1 MNPPAKRARVA
12 PKPDT
17 ASRTVASRASAR
29 RGPAKIEHPS
39 REERGEVGKVSRVRV
54 PLDSQAEF
62 VTTDRSSPIELLQ
75 SQAVSR
81 VPELVPIR
89 YGRMVASPF
98 AFYRG
103 AALVM
108 AADLARTPNSGL
120 EVQLC
125 GDAHMSNFGIYAS
138 PERQMVFDIN
148 DFDETHP
155 GPFEWDV
162 KRLAGSL
169 AVAGRENGFSAKKRR
184 KVVLAASAGY
194 RQSMI
199 KFAGQGNL
207 AVWYSHANIEEVLAG
222 ITDQLDS
229 KRKAR
234 VQKNLDKAHHRD
246 SLQALAKLTT
256 MVDGRA
262 RILSQPPLL
271 VPVEELWGQEEAN
284 VAYERL
290 GGLIRSYRRT
300 LQWDRRHLVEEFKMV
315 QMARKVVGVGSVGTR
330 AWILLFEGLD
340 GGDPLFLQAKEAQD
354 SVLSGF
360 VKSRGYK
367 NQGERVVN
375 GQHLMQASSDIFLG
389 WQRAEG
395 PDGIERDFYLRQL
408 RDGKGSVVVEE
419 MLPDAMG
426 FYGRICGQALARAHA
441 RSGDRVAIAA
451 YLGKSD
457 RFENAIADFAET
469 CAEQNLRDHAALGAA
484 AATGRV
490 IAQTGIK
497 DRLLVGQ
504 SPQSSAP

>member
-1 MNPPAKRARVA
+1 MTPTARR
-12 PKPDT
+12 
-17 ASRTVASRASAR
+17 RTVAQKPDPTSRPEGR
-29 RGPAKIEHPS
+29 RKPAKIEHPS
-39 REERGEVGKVSRVRV
+39 REERRDVGKAARVRV
-54 PLDSQAEF
+54 PLNSQAEF
-62 VTTDRSSPIELLQ
+62 VTADRNPIALLE

-89 YGRMVASPF
+89 YGRMIASPF

-103 AALVM
+103 GALIM
-108 AADLARTPNSGL
+108 ATDLAKTPSSGL

-138 PERQMVFDIN
+138 PERRLVFDIN

-162 KRLAGSL
+162 KRLAASL
-169 AVAGRENGFSAKKRR
+169 AVAGQDNGFSTKKRR
-184 KVVLAASAGY
+184 KIVLAAVAGY

-207 AVWYSHANIEEVLAG
+207 SVWYSHANMDDLLSQIG
-222 ITDQLDS
+222 DQLDA

-234 VQKNLDKAHHRD
+234 TQAALNKAHNRD

-271 VPVEELWGQEEAN
+271 VPVEELWGEEQAKA
-284 VAYERL
+284 AYEQL
-290 GGLIRSYRRT
+290 GNLTRSYRRT
-300 LQWDRRHLVEEFKMV
+300 LQWDRRHLLEQFKLV
-315 QMARKVVGVGSVGTR
+315 QVARKVVGVGSVGTR
-330 AWILLFEGLD
+330 AWILLLEGLD
-340 GGDPLFLQAKEAQD
+340 GADPLFLQAKEAQA

-360 VKSRGYK
+360 VKSSGYK

-389 WQRAEG
+389 WQRVEG
-395 PDGIERDFYLRQL
+395 PDGVERDFYLRQL

-419 MLPDAMG
+419 MVPDGMG

-451 YLGKSD
+451 YLGSSD

-469 CAEQNLRDHAALGAA
+469 CAEQNAADHAELARAA
-484 AATGRV
+484 ETGQI
-490 IAQTGIK
+490 IAETGI
-497 DRLLVGQ
+497 
-504 SPQSSAP
+504 

>member
-1 MNPPAKRARVA
+1 MHDVAITGGENMTPPANRRVVAKKAAAASKPEPPAGSNGRRRA
-12 PKPDT
+12 
-17 ASRTVASRASAR
+17 
-29 RGPAKIEHPS
+29 AKIEHPS
-39 REERGEVGKVSRVRV
+39 RDERAAAGKAARERL
-54 PLDSQAEF
+54 PLDSHAEF
-62 VTTDRSSPIELLQ
+62 VTADRPDPIELLE
-75 SQAVSR
+75 SQAITR

-89 YGRMVASPF
+89 YGRMIASPF

-103 AALVM
+103 GALIM
-108 AADLARTPNSGL
+108 ASDLSRTPSSGL
-120 EVQLC
+120 QVQLC
-125 GDAHMSNFGIYAS
+125 GDAHLSNFGIYAS

-162 KRLAGSL
+162 KRLAASL
-169 AVAGRENGFSAKKRR
+169 AVAGRENGYSTKKRR
-184 KVVLAASAGY
+184 KIVLAAAAGY
-194 RQSMI
+194 REAMVD
-199 KFAGQGNL
+199 FAGQGNL

-222 ITDQLDS
+222 VADHLDS

-234 VQKNLDKAHHRD
+234 VQRNLDKAHHRD

-271 VPVEELWGQEEAN
+271 VPVEELWGEEQAK
-284 VAYERL
+284 ATYERL
-290 GGLIRSYRRT
+290 GNLTRSYRRT
-300 LQWDRRHLVEEFKMV
+300 LQWDRRHLLGQFSLV
-315 QMARKVVGVGSVGTR
+315 QVARKVVGVGSVGTR

-340 GGDPLFLQAKEAQD
+340 GGDPLFLQAKEAQA

-360 VKSRGYK
+360 VKTSGYR

-389 WQRAEG
+389 WQRTPG
-395 PDGIERDFYLRQL
+395 PDGIERDFYVRQL

-451 YLGKSD
+451 YLGSTD
-457 RFENAIADFAET
+457 GFDNAIADFAET
-469 CAEQNLRDHAALGAA
+469 CAEQNVRDHADLTRAA
-484 AATGRV
+484 EIGRV
-490 IAQTGIK
+490 IAEAGI
-497 DRLLVGQ
+497 
-504 SPQSSAP
+504 

>member
-1 MNPPAKRARVA
+1 M
-12 PKPDT
+12 
-17 ASRTVASRASAR
+17 
-29 RGPAKIEHPS
+29 
-39 REERGEVGKVSRVRV
+39 RV
-54 PLDSQAEF
+54 PLESHAEF
-62 VTTDRSSPIELLQ
+62 VTADRSDPIMLLE
-75 SQAVSR
+75 SQAGTR

-89 YGRMVASPF
+89 YGRMIASPF

-103 AALVM
+103 GALIM
-108 AADLARTPNSGL
+108 AADLARTPGSGL

-125 GDAHMSNFGIYAS
+125 GDAHMSNFGVYAS
-138 PERQMVFDIN
+138 PERQLVFDIN

-162 KRLAGSL
+162 KRLAASL
-169 AVAGRENGFSAKKRR
+169 AVAGRDNGFSAKKRR
-184 KVVLAASAGY
+184 KIVLAAAAGY
-194 RQSMI
+194 RRSMVE
-199 KFAGQGNL
+199 FAGQGNL
-207 AVWYSHANIEEVLAG
+207 SVWYSHANMDDLLSQIG
-222 ITDQLDS
+222 DQLDAR
-229 KRKAR
+229 RKAR
-234 VQKNLDKAHHRD
+234 TRAALDKAHHRD

-271 VPVEELWGQEEAN
+271 VPVEELWGQEQAQA
-284 VAYERL
+284 AYERL
-290 GGLIRSYRRT
+290 EILARSYRRT
-300 LQWDRRHLVEEFKMV
+300 LQWDRRHLLEQFKLV
-315 QMARKVVGVGSVGTR
+315 QVARKVVGVGSVGTR

-340 GGDPLFLQAKEAQD
+340 GGDPLFLQAKEAQA

-360 VKSRGYK
+360 VKSSGYT

-389 WQRAEG
+389 WQRVEG
-395 PDGIERDFYLRQL
+395 PDGVDRDFYLRQL

-419 MLPDAMG
+419 MVPDGMG

-451 YLGKSD
+451 YLGKSA

-469 CAEQNLRDHAALGAA
+469 CAEQNVRDHAELVRS

-490 IAQTGIK
+490 IAETGI
-497 DRLLVGQ
+497 
-504 SPQSSAP
+504 